1 MDEQIARKQRFDGE
15 FSDTMTVARDLY
27 LREIHLVFLS
37 QQIFYRAF
45 FLAGLGVNQIP
56 AFPGVRWG
64 GHVVGVGGKE
74 ASFSE
79 YA

>member
-45 FLAGLGVNQIP
+45 FLAGLGVKQFITLM
-56 AFPGVRWG
+56 AMMGEQTRR
-64 GHVVGVGGKE
+64 
-74 ASFSE
+74 
-79 YA
+79 